1 MERAPVTPPTHDQPS
16 LGDDES
22 ALSTDGPSLVKSER
36 TIRWRPILLVALV
49 TSAACVPARLSS
61 NGQSSLDSETAFI
74 ISPLNASS
82 ARSSARHLGRAD
94 LLSVDGESVADAV
107 RQLRPDWLRPNRAP
121 GRATELVR
129 PSVYINGAY
138 AGSPDELRLV
148 PLGTA
153 LDLRF
158 LPPSAAW
165 DQFGAACRCDGGVI
179 LVVTRADR

>member
-1 MERAPVTPPTHDQPS
+1 MERAPVIRPTDDHPS

-22 ALSTDGPSLVKSER
+22 PLSKDGPSLLKR
-36 TIRWRPILLVALV
+36 GHTICWWPILLVTFV
-49 TSAACVPARLSS
+49 MSGACVPARLSL
-61 NGQSSLDSETAFI
+61 NGPSGLDSETAFI

-82 ARSSARHLGRAD
+82 GRSSAKHLGRAE
-94 LLSVDGESVADAV
+94 LMLVDGESAADAV

-121 GRATELVR
+121 GRAAELVR
-129 PSVYINGAY
+129 PSVYIDGAY

-148 PLGTA
+148 PLATA

-165 DQFGAACRCDGGVI
+165 DQFGAACRCEGGVI